1 MTMKKNYLIA
11 LAATV
16 FVLGVVACSQKD
28 KDVPSDTPSTRA
40 KNISPADEAIYKLA
54 TQYFQP
60 LPTTVEKAENP
71 SNDDKVA
78 LGRMLFHD
86 TRLSKSNTLSCN
98 SCHNLAT
105 YGVDNNPVSI
115 GHGWKTGAR
124 NSPTVFNAASHFVQ
138 FWDGRAADVE
148 EQAKGPVL
156 NPIEMGSP
164 HAEFVVDRIK
174 HIPDYQKLFAAAFPN
189 EAEPLTYD
197 NLANAIG
204 AFERKL
210 LTPSRFDRFLQ
221 GDGSALTA
229 DEKAGIK
236 SFVDAGCTTCHLGS
250 NLGGNMYQ
258 KFGLANGPYWKF
270 TGSTGKD
277 EGRFE
282 VTQKESDKYVFKV
295 PGLRNITRTYPYF
308 HDGSVWDLNEAVK
321 IMAKTQLNREL
332 SDQETKSI
340 VTFLQSLEGEI
351 PALALTLPVLPPAAY
366 GTVKPDLN

>member
-1 MTMKKNYLIA
+1 MKKYYLFVWAAA
-11 LAATV
+11 L
-16 FVLGVVACSQKD
+16 FVLLIVACSPKD
-28 KDVPSDTPSTRA
+28 NDATSDSQDA
-40 KNISPADEAIYKLA
+40 QVYAIEPADEAIYKLA
-54 TQYFQP
+54 KQYFQP
-60 LPTTVEKAENP
+60 LPESVEKAENP
-71 SNDDKVA
+71 SNEDKVA

-86 TRLSKSNTLSCN
+86 TRLSKSNTFSCN

-105 YGVDNNPVSI
+105 FGVDNNPVSI
-115 GHGWKTGAR
+115 GHGWKTGSR
-124 NSPTVFNAASHFVQ
+124 NSPTVFNAAAHFVQ

-156 NPIEMGSP
+156 NPVEMGSP

-189 EAEPLTYD
+189 DAEPLTYD
-197 NLANAIG
+197 NMANAIG

-221 GDGSALTA
+221 GDGSALTTE
-229 DEKAGIK
+229 EKAGIK
-236 SFVDAGCTTCHLGS
+236 SFVDAGCTTCHLGA

-270 TGSTGKD
+270 TGSATED
-277 EGRFE
+277 EGRFD
-282 VTQKESDKYVFKV
+282 VTQKEPDKYVFKV

-321 IMAKTQLNREL
+321 IMAKTQLNRDL

-340 VTFLQSLEGEI
+340 VVFLQSLEGEI
-351 PALALTLPVLPPAAY
+351 PAMALTLPVLPPATY